1 MQIDYRELEN
11 SSRYNKIMEVS
22 HEELLYWVSDH
33 IRPDNLPMRIF
44 YLLNLPVLV
53 FIFYKI
59 YFILFVAPL
68 NWFYLASIIL
78 ISVVA
83 FVIVV
88 IPLHELIHA
97 ASFKAM
103 GAKNVSIHAQWN
115 KMLFYAIADK
125 YVLNGKEFAVLA
137 LLPFLFINAL
147 LTAGIIFLRGEL
159 RVISVVFLFLH
170 LTGCIGDFALL
181 GYMYE
186 NRKKRILNYDDREK
200 GLSYFYE
207 EISKKVRAED

>member
-1 MQIDYRELEN
+1 MRIDYRELEN
-11 SSRYNKIMEVS
+11 SSRYSKIMEVS
-22 HEELLYWVSDH
+22 HEELLFWVSDH
-33 IRPDNLPMRIF
+33 IRPENLPMRIF

-53 FIFYKI
+53 YIFYKI
-59 YFILFVAPL
+59 YLILFVAPL
-68 NWFYLASIIL
+68 NWFYLASVIL

-83 FVIVV
+83 FVIAV
-88 IPLHELIHA
+88 IPLHEFIHA

-103 GAKNVSIHAQWN
+103 GAKKVSIHAQWN

-125 YVLNGKEFAVLA
+125 YVLNAKEFTVLA
-137 LLPFLFINAL
+137 LLPFLLINAL
-147 LTAGIIFLRGEL
+147 FTAGIISFRGEL

-200 GLSYFYE
+200 GLSYFYV
-207 EISKKVRAED
+207 EIDKAEG

>member
-1 MQIDYRELEN
+1 MRIDYKDLEN
-11 SSRYNKIMEVS
+11 STRYSKIMEVS

-44 YLLNLPVLV
+44 YLLNLPVLC

-68 NWFYLASIIL
+68 NWFYLASIVL
-78 ISVVA
+78 LSLVA
-83 FVIVV
+83 FVIAI

-125 YVLNGKEFAVLA
+125 FVLNGKEFAVLA
-137 LLPFLFINAL
+137 LLPFLLINTL
-147 LTAGIIFLRGEL
+147 LTAGIIFWRGEL

-207 EISKKVRAED
+207 EISQVARAED